1 MPTKTRRSL
10 AAKILMLAGE
20 RPASLFNLFSALF
33 LVAIL
38 ALTAVDVFGRYILN
52 APVRGKTELTR
63 VLMSIMIALALPA
76 TVLRGHSIV
85 VDLLD
90 SRFGPR
96 LAFARDLIV
105 NLVCAGSLF
114 TLSYWIRFLG
124 LRQQRWGNVTDF
136 LGIPLYPVT
145 FFIALMV
152 ALAGVMFLLRVLADL
167 DRIRRQTHPD

>member
-1 MPTKTRRSL
+1 MPTKTHRSL

-20 RPASLFNLFSALF
+20 RPASIFNLFSALF
-33 LVAIL
+33 LVTIL
-38 ALTAVDVFGRYILN
+38 VLTTVDVFGRYILN

-90 SRFGPR
+90 SRFSPR
-96 LAFARDLIV
+96 FALARDLIV
-105 NLVCAGSLF
+105 NLLCAGSLF
-114 TLSYWIRFLG
+114 TLAYWVRFLG

-167 DRIRRQTHPD
+167 DGTRSHKHPD